1 MKFIIQYLKQ
11 RRMVMIAFILFCA
24 IFAGSFYLYH
34 LPVEAVIYPA
44 ILCALT
50 AIVYAVWDLRRIKAR
65 HAELMRLRSL
75 SAELMD
81 TLPPADSI
89 ESEDY
94 QAIIRML
101 REEQRLAI
109 SSAQEQQTQLI
120 DYYTTWGH
128 QIKTPIAAMR
138 LHLQNEDSP
147 LSRTLSLELMR
158 IEQYVEML
166 LACLRL
172 GSDSTDY
179 VFREY
184 DLDSIIRPAIRRFSG
199 EFISRR
205 LKLEYQPVEM
215 KVVTDEKWLGFVLEQ
230 VLSNALKY
238 TREGGIFIYKEGE
251 ATLCIRDTGAGIA
264 AEDLPRIFDK
274 GYTGMNGRTDQKASG
289 LGLHLCK
296 RICNNLG
303 HGISVRSVVH
313 EGTTVLID
321 LSQKRVDVE

>member
-1 MKFIIQYLKQ
+1 MKFFIRYLKM
-11 RRMVMIAFILFCA
+11 RRRVILAYSVFCA
-24 IFAGSFYLYH
+24 VFALSFALYH
-34 LPVEAVIYPA
+34 LPIGAVLYPA
-44 ILCALT
+44 LLCAL
-50 AIVYAVWDLRRIKAR
+50 AAAVCAVYDVKRIYKL
-65 HAELMRLRSL
+65 HAGLERLCSL
-75 SAELMD
+75 SAELID
-81 TLPPADSI
+81 TLPPAESI

-101 REEQRLAI
+101 QDQQRQLLSAEQAKR
-109 SSAQEQQTQLI
+109 SQLI

-138 LHLQNEDSP
+138 LNLQNEDST
-147 LSRTLSLELMR
+147 LSRTLSLELSR
-158 IEQYVEML
+158 IEQYVEMQ

-264 AEDLPRIFDK
+264 AEDLPRIFEK
-274 GYTGMNGRTDQKASG
+274 GYTGMNGRADQKASG

-296 RICNNLG
+296 RICSNLG

-321 LSQKRVDVE
+321 LSQKRLEAE

>member
-1 MKFIIQYLKQ
+1 MKFFIQYLKQ
-11 RRMVMIAFILFCA
+11 RKRVIAAFILFCA
-24 IFAGSFYLYH
+24 IFAVSFWLYH
-34 LPVEAVIYPA
+34 LPVEAVVYPA
-44 ILCALT
+44 ILYTLT
-50 AIVYAVWDLRRIKAR
+50 AIIYAAFDLRKVKSH

-81 TLPPADSI
+81 TLPPAESI

-94 QAIIRML
+94 QQIIRML
-101 REEQRLAI
+101 REEQRVAI
-109 SSAQEQQTQLI
+109 SASQEQQAQLI

-158 IEQYVEML
+158 IEQYVDML

-184 DLDSIIRPAIRRFSG
+184 DLDSIIRPVIRRFSS

-205 LKLEYQPVEM
+205 LKLDYKPVEM
-215 KVVTDEKWLGFVLEQ
+215 KIVTDEKWLGFVLEQ

-238 TREGGIFIYKEGE
+238 TREGSISIYKEGE
-251 ATLCIRDTGAGIA
+251 STLCIRDTGVGIA
-264 AEDLPRIFDK
+264 AEDLPRIFEK
-274 GYTGMNGRTDQKASG
+274 GYTGMNGRADQKASG

-296 RICNNLG
+296 RICTNLG
-303 HGISVRSVVH
+303 HIISVRSVVN
-313 EGTTVLID
+313 EGTTVSID
-321 LSQKRVDVE
+321 LSQKRLEAE

>member
-1 MKFIIQYLKQ
+1 MKLLIQYLKQ
-11 RRMVMIAFILFCA
+11 RRTVIIAFIIFCT
-24 IFAGSFYLYH
+24 IFAVSFWLYH
-34 LPVEAVIYPA
+34 LPVEAVAYPA
-44 ILCALT
+44 ILCVLT
-50 AIVYAVWDLRRIKAR
+50 TIAYAVLDLRKVKAH

-81 TLPPADSI
+81 ALPPADSI

-94 QAIIRML
+94 QTIIRLL
-101 REEQRLAI
+101 REEQRMTI
-109 SSAQEQQTQLI
+109 SSAQEQHAQMI

-138 LHLQNEDSP
+138 LHLQNEDSS
-147 LSRTLSLELMR
+147 LSRTLSLELMH

-179 VFREY
+179 VFREH

-205 LKLEYQPVEM
+205 LKLEYQPVDM
-215 KVVTDEKWLGFVLEQ
+215 KVITDEKWLGFVLEQ

-238 TREGGIFIYKEGE
+238 TREGGISIYKEGE
-251 ATLCIRDTGAGIA
+251 STLCIRDTGVGIA
-264 AEDLPRIFDK
+264 AEDLPRIFEK
-274 GYTGMNGRTDQKASG
+274 GYTGMNGRADQKASG

-296 RICNNLG
+296 RICSNLG
-303 HGISVRSVVH
+303 HIISVRSVVN

-321 LSQKRVDVE
+321 LSQKKLETE

>member
-1 MKFIIQYLKQ
+1 MKFFIKYLKQ
-11 RRMVMIAFILFCA
+11 RRTVIIAFILFCA
-24 IFAGSFYLYH
+24 IFAVSFLLYH

-44 ILCALT
+44 ILCTIT
-50 AIVYAVWDLRRIKAR
+50 AIVYAIMDLRSVKAR
-65 HAELMRLRSL
+65 HAELMRLRLL
-75 SAELMD
+75 SAELIE

-101 REEQRLAI
+101 REEQRMAV

-158 IEQYVEML
+158 IEQYVEMI

-205 LKLEYQPVEM
+205 LKLGYQPVDM

-238 TREGGIFIYKEGE
+238 TREGSIFIYKEGE
-251 ATLCIRDTGAGIA
+251 STLCIRDTGVGIA
-264 AEDLPRIFDK
+264 DEDLPRIFEK
-274 GYTGMNGRTDQKASG
+274 GYTGMNGRADQKASG

-296 RICNNLG
+296 RICSNLG
-303 HGISVRSVVH
+303 HGISVRSVVN
-313 EGTTVLID
+313 EGTTVSIN
-321 LSQKRVDVE
+321 LSQKKLEAE

>member
-1 MKFIIQYLKQ
+1 MKLLVLYLRQ
-11 RRMVMIAFILFCA
+11 RMRGIVAFIVFSLINA
-24 IFAGSFYLYH
+24 VSFLLYH
-34 LPVEAVIYPA
+34 LPLEAVMYPS

-50 AIVYAVWDLRRIKAR
+50 AIGYAIYDIRRVYARHIELERR
-65 HAELMRLRSL
+65 LSM

-81 TLPPADSI
+81 SLPLPESI

-94 QAIIRML
+94 QKIIQML
-101 REEQRLAI
+101 REEQRLAVT
-109 SSAQEQQTQLI
+109 SAQERQNQLI

-147 LSRTLSLELMR
+147 LSRTLSLDLMR

-184 DLDSIIRPAIRRFSG
+184 DLDSIIRPVIRRFSG

-205 LKLEYQPVEM
+205 LNLDYQPVEM
-215 KVVTDEKWLGFVLEQ
+215 MIVTDEKWLAFVLEQ
-230 VLSNALKY
+230 LMSNALKY
-238 TREGGIFIYKEGE
+238 TREGGISIYKEGD
-251 ATLCIRDTGAGIA
+251 ATLCIRDTGVGIA
-264 AEDLPRIFDK
+264 AEDLPRIFEK
-274 GYTGMNGRTDQKASG
+274 GYTGMNGRANQKASG

-296 RICNNLG
+296 RVCTNLG
-303 HGISVRSVVH
+303 HGISVRSVVNK
-313 EGTTVLID
+313 GTTVAID
-321 LSQKRVDVE
+321 LAQKKLDTE

>member
-1 MKFIIQYLKQ
+1 MKFFIKYLKQ
-11 RRMVMIAFILFCA
+11 RRTVIATFILFCA
-24 IFAGSFYLYH
+24 IFAVSFRLYH
-34 LPVEAVIYPA
+34 LPVEAVAYPA
-44 ILCALT
+44 LLCALT
-50 AIVYAVWDLRRIKAR
+50 AITFAIIDLRGLKMR
-65 HAELMRLRSL
+65 HAELMRLLSL
-75 SAELMD
+75 SAELLD

-101 REEQRLAI
+101 CEEQRLRI
-109 SSAQEQQTQLI
+109 SSAQEQHAQLI

-147 LSRTLSLELMR
+147 LSRTLSLELTR
-158 IEQYVEML
+158 IEQYVEMI

-179 VFREY
+179 VFREC

-205 LKLEYQPVEM
+205 LKLDYQPVEM

-238 TREGGIFIYKEGE
+238 TREGGISIYKEGE
-251 ATLCIRDTGAGIA
+251 TTLCIRDTGVGIA
-264 AEDLPRIFDK
+264 AEDLPRIFEK
-274 GYTGMNGRTDQKASG
+274 GYTGMNGRADQKASG

-296 RICNNLG
+296 RICSNLG
-303 HGISVRSVVH
+303 HRISVRSVVN
-313 EGTTVLID
+313 EGTTVSID
-321 LSQKRVDVE
+321 LSQKRLEAE

>member
-1 MKFIIQYLKQ
+1 
-11 RRMVMIAFILFCA
+11 MIAFILFCA

-34 LPVEAVIYPA
+34 LPVEAVVYPA
-44 ILCALT
+44 MLCALM
-50 AIVYAVWDLRRIKAR
+50 AIAYAVFDLRRIKAR

-89 ESEDY
+89 EAEDY
-94 QAIIRML
+94 HAIIHML
-101 REEQRLAI
+101 REEQRQTLSAELAKR
-109 SSAQEQQTQLI
+109 AQLI
-120 DYYTTWGH
+120 NYYTTWGH

-138 LHLQNEDSP
+138 LHLQNEDST

-172 GSDSTDY
+172 GADSTDY
-179 VFREY
+179 VFREH
-184 DLDSIIRPAIRRFSG
+184 DLDTIIRPAVRRFSG

-238 TREGGIFIYKEGE
+238 TREGGISIYKEGE

-264 AEDLPRIFDK
+264 PEDLPRIFEN
-274 GYTGMNGRTDQKASG
+274 GYTGMNGRAEQKASG

-296 RICNNLG
+296 RICSNLG

-313 EGTTVLID
+313 EGTTVSID
-321 LSQKRVDVE
+321 LAQRKLEAE

>member
-24 IFAGSFYLYH
+24 IFAGSFFLYH
-34 LPVEAVIYPA
+34 LPVEAVVYPA
-44 ILCALT
+44 MLCALT
-50 AIVYAVWDLRRIKAR
+50 AIVYAVLDLRRIKAR

-94 QAIIRML
+94 QQIIHML
-101 REEQRLAI
+101 REEQRLAL
-109 SSAQEQQTQLI
+109 SFAQAQQAQLI

-158 IEQYVEML
+158 IEQYVDML

-205 LKLEYQPVEM
+205 LKLEYQPVKM

-264 AEDLPRIFDK
+264 AEDLPRIFEK
-274 GYTGMNGRTDQKASG
+274 GYTGMNGHADQKASG

-296 RICNNLG
+296 RICSNLG

-321 LSQKRVDVE
+321 LSQKRLEAE